1 MSNAVNKKKEST
13 YPRLF
18 VLEIH
23 SKQFMFISLRK

>member
-1 MSNAVNKKKEST
+1 MSNAVNKKST